1 MIKRGRGRPKKIV
14 QKQFTSKLDKVG
26 DAIEAFVNTHDF
38 AEAFMDNLV
47 GKVIYELRIYNNCR
61 NPEVMKRVRELL
73 DIMSGYADSLPKEE
87 FLD

>member
-38 AEAFMDNLV
+38 TEAFMNNLV
-47 GKVIYELRIYNNCR
+47 GKVIYELRQFGNCR

-87 FLD
+87 YLD